1 MKIEAGRVRIDDT
14 VMNRMKIFLYKMN
27 FYNLCDLLSMKRGV
41 NMRVSHL
48 VKQAKKGNKE
58 ALLQLIMADK
68 DAYYRLAYTYM
79 GNEHDAMD
87 AMEDMIVALYEKIDQ
102 LQKGEAFYS
111 WSKTILVNR
120 CKTLLRKKERFLPL
134 EDERAPSLAAL
145 TDDNPYRD
153 TESEMHMQVLL
164 SHLNAQQREAIELRY
179 VHDLSYQTIADMTGA
194 PLGTIKSRISQGIQK
209 LKVMIGGDR
218 YDNDRGEVTGA

>member
-1 MKIEAGRVRIDDT
+1 
-14 VMNRMKIFLYKMN
+14 
-27 FYNLCDLLSMKRGV
+27 
-41 NMRVSHL
+41 MRVSHL
-48 VKQAKKGNKE
+48 VKQAKRGNKE
-58 ALLQLIMADK
+58 ALLQLIMADQ

-134 EDERAPSLAAL
+134 EEQDPSLAAL

-153 TESEMHMQVLL
+153 TESEMGMQVLL

-179 VHDLSYQTIADMTGA
+179 VHDLPFQTIADMTGA
-194 PLGTIKSRISQGIQK
+194 PLGTIKSRVSEGLKK

-218 YDNDRGEVTGA
+218 YENDRGEITGA